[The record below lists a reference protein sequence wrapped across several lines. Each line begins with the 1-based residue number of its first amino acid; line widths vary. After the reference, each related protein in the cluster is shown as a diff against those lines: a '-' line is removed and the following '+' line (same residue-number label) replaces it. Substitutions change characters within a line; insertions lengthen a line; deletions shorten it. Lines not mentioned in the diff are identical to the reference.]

1 MYCLIRTH
9 FLLWPLKC
17 GCQTLWAKICNRG
30 RLFYR
35 LTLNFI
41 VKKFPQCKT
50 VNFIGNLIIIN
61 YPEHL
66 FLHYHHYEKVFI
78 STQTVL
84 NNVYTNTD
92 TSMTV
97 QYLPTISAGLFY
109 KPKISTCGTRGKV
122 RGSPTSL
129 VFILW
134 RPWMNVQN
142 VASIYQ
148 RVLAYF
154 SLEVVEKQLTI
165 SINGAMPTR
174 KAENLIKF
182 SKNWFGDAWYH
193 RTVLICASW
202 VL

>member
-1 MYCLIRTH
+1 MIVCTIFNFSPSNSCCDMSLNPTHTVILGPILILGNENYLHVLADTH
-9 FLLWPLKC
+9 TFFAVTPQMWLS
-17 GCQTLWAKICNRG
+17 TLWAKICNRG

-134 RPWMNVQN
+134 GP
-142 VASIYQ
+142 
-148 RVLAYF
+148 
-154 SLEVVEKQLTI
+154 
-165 SINGAMPTR
+165 
-174 KAENLIKF
+174 
-182 SKNWFGDAWYH
+182 
-193 RTVLICASW
+193 
-202 VL
+202 